1 MNNNDL
7 IDFMHNI
14 TREMGA
20 EYTRIRKRSREDS
33 GTAGD
38 QGEENWATLF
48 KNWLPADYQIVTKGR
63 LLSEKGIASPQVD
76 VIVLYPFY
84 PKHLLDKKHYLT
96 AGVAAAFECKNTLKA
111 RHIEKA
117 VKNAVA
123 IRNLVTEQSGMYRD
137 EIYGP
142 IAYGLLAHSHSWQ
155 GAKSQPLTVVED
167 KLLESD
173 LKYVS
178 HPRECLDFVCIS
190 DLAVW
195 ASFKLPMTRV
205 NFEHDGK
212 CYHDWI
218 PGPCTGFGRSHKDM
232 YPEGCDPYK
241 SFTPIGSFLSKLFSK
256 LALSDKR
263 LDKLSRYFQ
272 LTVDGGFRIEKWR
285 QWPASILSPGAQA
298 DVATNMQE
306 YVREWMNKG

>member
-1 MNNNDL
+1 MD
-7 IDFMHNI
+7 
-14 TREMGA
+14 A
-20 EYTRIRKRSREDS
+20 EYKRIQKRSTEDP

-48 KNWLPADYQIVTKGR
+48 KSWLPADYQIVTKGR

-111 RHIEKA
+111 QHIEKA

-123 IRNLVTEQSGMYRD
+123 IRNLLTKKLGIYRD
-137 EIYGP
+137 EMYSP
-142 IAYGLLAHSHSWQ
+142 IVYGLLAHSHDWK
-155 GAKSQPLTVVED
+155 GVKSKPLANVAN

-173 LKYVS
+173 LKCVS
-178 HPRECLDFVCIS
+178 HPRECLDLVCIS
-190 DLAVW
+190 DLATW
-195 ASFKLPMTRV
+195 ASFKLPMSKV
-205 NFEHDGK
+205 NFKRGGQH
-212 CYHDWI
+212 YHKWE
-218 PGPCTGFGRSHKDM
+218 PGPWTGFGQSFKDM
-232 YPEGCDPYK
+232 YPEGSDPYK
-241 SFTPIGSFLSKLFSK
+241 NFTPIGSVLSKLFSK

-285 QWPASILSPGAQA
+285 QWPASILSSGAQA
-298 DVATNMQE
+298 DLAINME
-306 YVREWMNKG
+306 KYVNKWMIEG